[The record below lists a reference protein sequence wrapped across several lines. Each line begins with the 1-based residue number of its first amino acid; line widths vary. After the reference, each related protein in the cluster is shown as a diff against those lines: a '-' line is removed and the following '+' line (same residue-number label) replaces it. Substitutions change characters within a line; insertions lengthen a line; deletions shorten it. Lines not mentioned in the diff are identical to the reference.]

1 VLLICPE
8 ATCSNHPNNLFSQK
22 CSSIF
27 VPKLNSEPY
36 LSHVSKTPYLLK
48 KVLKDSTGSTSTREG
63 SDLPKYLEVAL
74 SYNVSMNKLDQD
86 FEAQIKKKP

>member
-1 VLLICPE
+1 VINILKISLSSTARNRKPI
-8 ATCSNHPNNLFSQK
+8 TIGDSIKGLNNINAMQ
-22 CSSIF
+22 
-27 VPKLNSEPY
+27 
-36 LSHVSKTPYLLK
+36 
-48 KVLKDSTGSTSTREG
+48 EG